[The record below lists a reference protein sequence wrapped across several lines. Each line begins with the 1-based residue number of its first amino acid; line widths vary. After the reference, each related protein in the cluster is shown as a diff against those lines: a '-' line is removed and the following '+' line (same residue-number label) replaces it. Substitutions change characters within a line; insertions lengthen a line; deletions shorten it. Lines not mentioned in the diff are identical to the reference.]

1 MTSPS
6 RMRKLPSGP
15 TLASSVPAAPMI
27 PIEVLLIVSS
37 LSCCSVSR
45 SACRPWRMSSS
56 SVPAARSQPAR
67 GEGETRGREHSQ
79 SMKLS

>member
-15 TLASSVPAAPMI
+15 TSLLTPMM

-37 LSCCSVSR
+37 LSCWSVSR
-45 SACRPWRMSSS
+45 RACRPWRMSSS
-56 SVPAARSQPAR
+56 SVPVI
-67 GEGETRGREHSQ
+67 TRDQ
-79 SMKLS
+79 LA